1 MGEGYRRAEEILGV
15 TRSLSKVAA
24 SRAALEREYGGWGL
38 SPTGWPLDCA
48 KSPLH
53 TSLPTSQA
61 GAAVAAQH
69 PRSSQ
74 APAARWHHR
83 NVSFPR
89 AGVTPQWTHA
99 SSHKRWARKPPG
111 ASLAAANAP
120 LGGCSWHLLDPTWGI
135 HLQGAEDPSRL
146 PVKIPL
152 GNTLLLSPIWAGP
165 PPSHPTACNCTP
177 ASNTQRLCLPALSSR
192 LAHRHPNTLPW
203 QFLLCFL
210 CMRPWLDVVLTGS
223 NI

>member
-99 SSHKRWARKPPG
+99 SSHKRWARKPP
-111 ASLAAANAP
+111 SPESKCSTRRVQLAPSGPNLGHPPPGSGGPVAPAYEDPPREHSAP
-120 LGGCSWHLLDPTWGI
+120 L
-135 HLQGAEDPSRL
+135 
-146 PVKIPL
+146 
-152 GNTLLLSPIWAGP
+152 PIWAGP

-177 ASNTQRLCLPALSSR
+177 ASNTQRLCLPALCSR

>member
-24 SRAALEREYGGWGL
+24 SRAALESEYGGWGL

-99 SSHKRWARKPPG
+99 SSHKRRARKPP
-111 ASLAAANAP
+111 SPESKCSTRRVQLAPSGPNLGHPPPGSGGPVAP
-120 LGGCSWHLLDPTWGI
+120 AC
-135 HLQGAEDPSRL
+135 EDPPREHSA
-146 PVKIPL
+146 PFPNL
-152 GNTLLLSPIWAGP
+152 GRSPTLTSHSLQLHTCQQHPEAV
-165 PPSHPTACNCTP
+165 PSCSELQ
-177 ASNTQRLCLPALSSR
+177 ASTQAP
-192 LAHRHPNTLPW
+192 
-203 QFLLCFL
+203 
-210 CMRPWLDVVLTGS
+210 
-223 NI
+223 